1 MAGARVR
8 GGGGE
13 DCSDKRYVL
22 KVEDSWFPQQTVT
35 GERERSKTRLR
46 VGEGEEGERQ
56 D

>member
-13 DCSDKRYVL
+13 ECSDKRYVL

-35 GERERSKTRLR
+35 REREMKDKT
-46 VGEGEEGERQ
+46 EGGRGGGR
-56 D
+56 

>member
-13 DCSDKRYVL
+13 ECSDKRYVL

-35 GERERSKTRLR
+35 GEREMKDKT
-46 VGEGEEGERQ
+46 EGGRGGGR
-56 D
+56 